1 MKTGSQRRSSLP
13 NDRICSMKWTTGQAV
28 YDNPKIG
35 KRDGRKIEESP
46 LERERLEELI
56 CHRDDTPH
64 S

>member
-1 MKTGSQRRSSLP
+1 
-13 NDRICSMKWTTGQAV
+13 MKWTTGQAV

-35 KRDGRKIEESP
+35 KRAGRKIEESP

-56 CHRDDTPH
+56 CHREDTPH